1 MFDLV
6 ELLPDFLSFESA
18 AKVLVVFFAGV
29 VVFTFGGGFGL
40 VPLAAVPLFLGGG
53 YGLPVPFVELEGGAG
68 LVSFLGGGAGLVS
81 FLGGGAGLVELFVS
95 SLLWMLLSAKTVLV
109 VRTEKRNESVLSLV
123 NIVYN

>member
-1 MFDLV
+1 LVLFFLSSGLAVLLPGLVVFDLV

-68 LVSFLGGGAGLVS
+68 LVSFLGGGAGLVEL
-81 FLGGGAGLVELFVS
+81 FGGGFGLVELFGGVEGFV
-95 SLLWMLLSAKTVLV
+95 LLSAAKCLV
-109 VRTEKRNESVLSLV
+109 
-123 NIVYN
+123 

>member
-1 MFDLV
+1 LVLFFLSSGLAVLLPGLVVFDLV

-68 LVSFLGGGAGLVS
+68 LVSFLGGGAGLV
-81 FLGGGAGLVELFVS
+81 ELFGGVEGFV
-95 SLLWMLLSAKTVLV
+95 LLSAAKCLV
-109 VRTEKRNESVLSLV
+109 
-123 NIVYN
+123 